1 VILFLHHRYRTLG
14 GEERAVEELMW
25 LVREKLDEDAQLL
38 ARDSV
43 GLGRGEAARGLLRGG
58 LRPGDVAAAV
68 RLTGATIVHA
78 HNLHPTWGW
87 RALAAARDAGAK
99 VVLHLHNY
107 RLVCAVGTC
116 ADPRGEDCTRCHGA
130 DTLPGLRQNC
140 RDSHVEA
147 TVYAAALA
155 LHSRRMVQHADA
167 VVVPSAFA
175 LERLRTL
182 GAPVEHAH
190 VLPHVMRSFAPTSLA
205 DRGTYALIAARL
217 VRGKGLDVAVAACRQ
232 AGIELVVAGD
242 GPLRIERT
250 KGVRTVGRVD
260 GEELGRL
267 RAGAGLELAPSRM
280 AESFGLSAAEAM
292 AAGVPVVGSRIGALT
307 ELLPDDAL
315 VTPGDATALAA
326 AAKRRF
332 GDRDAGTAGIERV
345 RALTAPEVVAPT
357 LGRIYEQVRGNRR

>member
-25 LVREKLDEDAQLL
+25 LVREHLGEDVQLL

-43 GLGRGEAARGLLRGG
+43 GVGRWKAAHGLLRGG
-58 LRPGDVAAAV
+58 LRPQDVGAAV
-68 RLTGATIVHA
+68 RLTGASIVHA

-87 RALAAARDAGAK
+87 RALASARAAGAR

-130 DTLPGLRQNC
+130 DTLPGLRLNC
-140 RDSHVEA
+140 RASYREA
-147 TVYAAALA
+147 AVYAAALA
-155 LHSRRMVQHADA
+155 LHSRRMVEQADA

-175 LERLRTL
+175 LDRLRTL
-182 GAPVEHAH
+182 GAPVDHAH
-190 VLPHVMRSFAPTSLA
+190 VVPHVMRSFATTSRA

-217 VRGKGLDVAVAACRQ
+217 VRGKGLDVAVAACRKVRLP
-232 AGIELVVAGD
+232 LVVAGD
-242 GPLRIERT
+242 GPLKIAPSD
-250 KGVRTVGRVD
+250 GVRFVGRVD
-260 GEELGRL
+260 GDELARL
-267 RAGAGLELAPSRM
+267 RAGAGIELVPSRT

-315 VTPGDATALAA
+315 VAPGDATALAA
-326 AAKRRF
+326 ATTRRF
-332 GDRDAGTAGIERV
+332 GDSDIGTAGIQRV

-357 LGRIYEQVRGNRR
+357 LARIYDEVRS